1 MCRTE
6 AASYQLRGLQGI
18 TLLVSVLM
26 AGAVVPHSRALAAN
40 KTISDGVYS
49 EAQGKEGEELYL
61 LHCAECH
68 GDRLRGL
75 EYAPALRGA
84 DFLRIWNNKPPF
96 RVRCQDPGNH
106 AAATSRIPQQ
116 EASCRYCELLGL
128 TRFRGHLTDLW

>member
-84 DFLRIWNNKPPF
+84 DFLRIWNNKPLSEF
-96 RVRCQDPGNH
+96 VAKIQE
-106 AAATSRIPQQ
+106 TMPQQ
-116 EASCRYCELLGL
+116 LPGSLSRKQVVDIVSYWA
-128 TRFRGHLTDLW
+128 